1 MKITPP
7 RKEIERY
14 LGYRGFTADDT
25 VAPVIDEAIEEL
37 SKNLQPKSVH
47 KVFDI
52 EKLTD
57 KEISFAGIDIV
68 SEGLARNLAGCDK
81 LVMAAFTI
89 GHGIDQLIR
98 RYERTNILKAAVF
111 QAVGA
116 AAVEEYCDMINEQI
130 RCYAE
135 ATGHSLKP
143 RFSPGYGDL
152 PLDLQKDFERI
163 LAMNKNCGISLT
175 DSLLMIPSK
184 SVTAFIGMYP
194 SGKDSGSD
202 TSCSSCEECSLKEKC
217 GFMKN

>member
-25 VAPVIDEAIEEL
+25 VTPIIDEVVEEL
-37 SKNLQPKSVH
+37 GKNLQPKSVH

-57 KEISFAGIDIV
+57 KEISFAGLNIG
-68 SEGLARNLAGCDK
+68 SEGLAKNLSGCDK
-81 LVMAAFTI
+81 VVMAAFTI

-98 RYERTNILKAAVF
+98 RYEKTNILKAACF
-111 QAVGA
+111 QAAGA
-116 AAVEEYCDMINEQI
+116 AFVEEYCDMVNEQI
-130 RCYAE
+130 RCCAQ
-135 ATGHSLKP
+135 ATGHGLKP

-152 PLDLQKDFERI
+152 ALDLQKDFERI
-163 LAMNKNCGISLT
+163 LGMSKTCGIALT
-175 DSLLMIPSK
+175 DSCLMIPSK

-194 SGKDSGSD
+194 LDSGIPE
-202 TSCSSCEECSLKEKC
+202 SSCESCEDCSLAGNCSFSK
-217 GFMKN
+217 